1 MKLYSLY
8 FMATLYILA
17 GLNHF
22 RAPKFYLKMMPPYL
36 PAHRALVFWSGVAEV
51 VLGVLLFFSA
61 TRVMAAWGV
70 IALLFAVFPAN
81 FYMYQERHGKFASL
95 PAWGL
100 IVRLPLQ
107 LALIAWAYL
116 YTRPGGY

>member
-8 FMATLYILA
+8 LMAVLYILA

-36 PAHRALVFWSGVAEV
+36 PAHGALVFWSGVAEV
-51 VLGVLLFFSA
+51 ALGLLLFFPA

-70 IALLFAVFPAN
+70 IALLVAVFPAN
-81 FYMYQERHGKFASL
+81 FYMYQERYGKFSSL
-95 PAWGL
+95 PAWSLG
-100 IVRLPLQ
+100 
-107 LALIAWAYL
+107 
-116 YTRPGGY
+116 